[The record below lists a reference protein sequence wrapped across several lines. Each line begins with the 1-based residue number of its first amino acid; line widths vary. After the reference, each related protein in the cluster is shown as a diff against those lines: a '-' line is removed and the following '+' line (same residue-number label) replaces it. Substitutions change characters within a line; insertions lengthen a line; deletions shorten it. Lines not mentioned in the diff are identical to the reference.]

1 MWRGHLRDYLP
12 AKVRRVRSDECAGE
26 LFAPQGE
33 RLKVCL
39 GHGREVGGVGVHGAA
54 RDEVG
59 HGGREPLVL
68 HAEVDV
74 DESCD
79 LGSLADAYREIGSV
93 VGFEDVK
100 KPITAQYAFF
110 ALGFAVIAA
119 LGAVMMAARW
129 PR

>member
-1 MWRGHLRDYLP
+1 MKVTAASLAAEAKQRDIPIYTI
-12 AKVRRVRSDECAGE
+12 AYGTQNG
-26 LFAPQGE
+26 F
-33 RLKVCL
+33 
-39 GHGREVGGVGVHGAA
+39 
-54 RDEVG
+54 
-59 HGGREPLVL
+59 
-68 HAEVDV
+68 VDV
-74 DESCD
+74 DGQRENVAPDTAALEAIADATGGRSVNADD

>member
-1 MWRGHLRDYLP
+1 MTP
-12 AKVRRVRSDECAGE
+12 ATLLLVEDDPAQRSLVSEVLTGAGFTV
-26 LFAPQGE
+26 LA
-33 RLKVCL
+33 VD
-39 GHGREVGGVGVHGAA
+39 GVTAA
-54 RDEVG
+54 LEAIADAT
-59 HGGREPLVL
+59 GGRSVN
-68 HAEVDV
+68 AD
-74 DESCD
+74 D